1 MFARTRRRLLGWN
14 LLVLALILACV
25 GAAVY
30 VLLARSLMD
39 EVDRNLM
46 SHGDDVAPL
55 LRESNERGGRHGYA
69 GYRGALFYVVVG
81 PDGRIQ
87 ANPQQVDPA
96 SIPPALLHV
105 SAPRFVTATIAGDAT
120 RLFARPD
127 RDQSP
132 AGAVLIVGQ
141 SLAPE
146 QRALNRALLGL
157 LLGGGLGLVLSLV
170 GAWFLS
176 GRALVPIET
185 AFRRQQDFIAD
196 ASHELRTPL
205 TVLGSATDLL
215 EQHRDEPL
223 GANGELFDDVR
234 QEIARLQRL
243 VSDLLTLA
251 RSDLN
256 ELGLAVAPLDL
267 TPLAA
272 EVVQRVAPL
281 AQVREV
287 GLTFSSPAQS
297 SLQPLLVEADPDRLQ
312 QVLLILLD
320 NALKH
325 TPAGGSIAVQ
335 VERQGADALIEV
347 RDSGEGIPPEYLP
360 RVFDRFFRADPAR
373 ARPGGSGGAG
383 LGLAIAKSLVE
394 AHGGQ
399 LTLSSR
405 VGVGTVATMRL
416 RLLPAH
422 ASRFEQLTGKLAR
435 RSGGAQ
441 P

>member
-14 LLVLALILACV
+14 LLVLAIILV
-25 GAAVY
+25 AVFVSVY
-30 VLLARSLMD
+30 LLLVRSMMA

-46 SHGDDVAPL
+46 SHGDEIDATVQEASEPNGHH
-55 LRESNERGGRHGYA
+55 SYDGYHGD
-69 GYRGALFYVVVG
+69 LFYLVAG
-81 PDGRIQ
+81 PGGNVI
-87 ANPQQVDPA
+87 ANPQQVDLN

-105 SAPRFVTATIAGDAT
+105 TRATFANATVAGGAT

-132 AGAVLIVGQ
+132 PGSVLIVGQ

-157 LLGGGLGLVLSLV
+157 LAGGGLGLVLSLA

-176 GRALVPIET
+176 GRALIPIET

-215 EQHRDEPL
+215 YQHRSEPL
-223 GANGELFDDVR
+223 EGNSELFDDVR
-234 QEIARLQRL
+234 QEIGRLQRL
-243 VSDLLTLA
+243 VGDMLTLA

-256 ELGLAVAPLDL
+256 ELALAVAPLDITQL
-267 TPLAA
+267 TAD
-272 EVVQRVAPL
+272 VVQRVLPL
-281 AQVREV
+281 AQVGGIE
-287 GLTFSSPAQS
+287 LTFATSSPSQR
-297 SLQPLLVEADPDRLQ
+297 PLLIEADPDRLQ
-312 QVLLILLD
+312 QVILVLID

-325 TPAGGSIAVQ
+325 TAPGGSIVVQ
-335 VERQGADALIEV
+335 VERQGTDALIEV
-347 RDSGEGIPPEYLP
+347 RDTGEGIPDDQLP
-360 RVFDRFFRADPAR
+360 RVFDRFFRADVAR
-373 ARPGGSGGAG
+373 TRTSAEGGAG
-383 LGLAIAKSLVE
+383 LGLSIAKSLVD

-405 VGVGTVATMRL
+405 LGEGTVATVRL
-416 RLLPAH
+416 PLLPAH
-422 ASRFEQLTGKLAR
+422 AGWLDQLTGRLAHR
-435 RSGGAQ
+435 PGRA
-441 P
+441 